1 MFLLTW
7 HKPAYWFC
15 LLMCSIYIYLY
26 LYLYLSIYR
35 YIFIYICIYICT
47 VIKKHNTQYLF
58 FGLFWVLLFWG
69 IGRQFQYYFLF
80 LETVLL
86 CFHQILEINS
96 WNYLGIIQKVKWHVA
111 FILQGY
117 FKLFLGPIFVH
128 CTVLVVLRNPKY
140 SPEVYHIFSS
150 HYGKNSLVLPLL
162 GRLLGNLIC
171 AQTHAHTHTHKHT
184 Q

>member
-1 MFLLTW
+1 M
-7 HKPAYWFC
+7 
-15 LLMCSIYIYLY
+15 
-26 LYLYLSIYR
+26 
-35 YIFIYICIYICT
+35 
-47 VIKKHNTQYLF
+47 
-58 FGLFWVLLFWG
+58 
-69 IGRQFQYYFLF
+69 
-80 LETVLL
+80 L
-86 CFHQILEINS
+86 CFHQILEMNS

-128 CTVLVVLRNPKY
+128 YTVLVVLRNPKY

-171 AQTHAHTHTHKHT
+171 AQTHTHTHTHTQTHT
-184 Q
+184 ITHIHIYIYIYILYIIHIYIYINI